1 MRVIGTAGHVDH
13 GKSTLVEKL
22 SGINPDRLAEEQARS
37 MTIDL
42 GFAWLDL
49 PTGETVGIVDV
60 PGHRDFIENMLA
72 GVGGIDAA
80 LLVIAADEGIMPQTR
95 EHLAILQLLDIK
107 RIIVVMT
114 KVDLIDDPEWL
125 ELVELEI
132 GDLLSQWNLDD
143 LPLVAVSAHTGAGL
157 VELMSTLQFVLA
169 ELPQRA
175 DYRQPR
181 LPIDRVFVVS
191 GFGAVVTGTL
201 SGGALSLGDNIEIQ
215 PSGRTGRIR
224 GLQSYQRKVDTLA
237 PGCRAAVNVAGINS
251 GEIRRG
257 DVLAFPGQM
266 QPTLLADA
274 EFTQLGDITRPL
286 THNAEVKI
294 FSGASEAL
302 ANARLLADESLAPGA
317 RGMLQIRLR
326 QPLALSRGD
335 RFILRY
341 PSPAEPIGGGVIIN
355 AHPGRRRK
363 RFQPDVI
370 AELELRA
377 SGTPG
382 ERLALAA
389 QADAPQ
395 RAADLQNALGFA
407 DAEMTQALDEA
418 MKTGLIRR
426 LDGQRF
432 WAAQSMAQ
440 LLHAAMTELRG
451 YHIAHPLRLGMPRP
465 QLQSRLNVKLS
476 LLDTLIDNED
486 QLAQDA
492 NFVRLRD
499 HAIRFSPEQSAN
511 ADKVIRALLADPY
524 APPGIAELNE
534 IAGEDLVR
542 ALGDLRRI
550 VRVNEGIAFAA
561 DSYDRL
567 VSEIRRHISETGEID
582 AKTLRDK
589 FATSR
594 KYAIAVL
601 EHLDA
606 LGVTQRVGDV
616 RKRGRNWKALAG

>member
-49 PTGETVGIVDV
+49 PDGETVGIVDV
-60 PGHRDFIENMLA
+60 PGHRDFISNMLA

-95 EHLAILQLLDIK
+95 EHLAILQLLDIE
-107 RIIVVMT
+107 RIIVVLT

-132 GDLLSQWNLDD
+132 GDLLSEWDLDD

-157 VELMSTLQFVLA
+157 DELVKTLQFVLA
-169 ELPQRA
+169 ELPPRA

-201 SGGALSLGDNIEIQ
+201 SGGGLSLGDSIEIQ
-215 PSGRTGRIR
+215 PSGLTGRVR
-224 GLQSYQRKVDTLA
+224 GLQSYQRNVDALA

-257 DVLAFPGQM
+257 DVLTFPGQI

-274 EFTQLGDITRPL
+274 EFTQLGDVTRPL
-286 THNAEVKI
+286 AHNAEVKI
-294 FSGASEAL
+294 FCGASEAL
-302 ANARLLADESLAPGA
+302 ANARLLDADSLTPGA
-317 RGMLQIRLR
+317 RGWLQIRLR
-326 QPLALSRGD
+326 QPVPLSRGD

-341 PSPAEPIGGGVIIN
+341 PSPAETIGGGRIIN
-355 AHPGRRRK
+355 AYPGRRRK
-363 RFQPDVI
+363 RFQPEVI

-389 QADAPQ
+389 QADSPQ
-395 RAADLQNALGFA
+395 RQADLQQTLGFD
-407 DAEMTQALDEA
+407 DAEMSQALDEA
-418 MKTGLIRR
+418 VKTGLIRR
-426 LDGQRF
+426 LDGQRY

-440 LLHAAMTELRG
+440 RVQAAVTELRS
-451 YHIAHPLRLGMPRP
+451 YHNAHPLRLGMPRP

-476 LLDTLIDNED
+476 LLDMLIENED
-486 QLAQDA
+486 QLTLES

-499 HAIRFSPEQSAN
+499 HAIRFSPEQSQN
-511 ADKVIRALLADPY
+511 AELVMRALLADPY
-524 APPGIAELNE
+524 SPPGIAELNE
-534 IAGEDLVR
+534 IAGEDVVR

-550 VRVNEGIAFAA
+550 VRVNEGIAFSAENF
-561 DSYDRL
+561 DRL
-567 VSEIRRHISETGEID
+567 VSEIRRHIGETGEID

-589 FATSR
+589 FSTSR

-601 EHLDA
+601 EHLDS
-606 LGVTQRVGDV
+606 LGITQRVGDV
-616 RKRGRNWKALAG
+616 RKRGRNL

>member
-49 PTGETVGIVDV
+49 PNGETLGIVDV

-80 LLVIAADEGIMPQTR
+80 LLIIAADEGIMPQTR
-95 EHLAILQLLDIK
+95 EHFAILQLLDIK
-107 RIIVVMT
+107 RIIIVLT

-132 GDLLSQWNLDD
+132 GDLLAQWNLDD
-143 LPLVAVSAHTGAGL
+143 LPLIAVSAQTGAGMDEL
-157 VELMSTLQFVLA
+157 VLSLQSVLA

-175 DYRQPR
+175 DYGQPR

-201 SGGALSLGDNIEIQ
+201 SGGRLSVGDSIEIQ
-215 PSGRTGRIR
+215 PSGLMGRIR
-224 GLQSYQRKVDTLA
+224 GLQSYRRQIDAVV
-237 PGCRAAVNVAGINS
+237 PGSRVAVNVAGVNS
-251 GEIRRG
+251 SDLKRG
-257 DVLAFPGQM
+257 DVLIHPGQA

-274 EFTQLGDITRPL
+274 VFTQLGDVSRPL
-286 THNAEVKI
+286 THNAEVKL
-294 FSGASEAL
+294 FCGASEAL
-302 ANARLLADESLAPGA
+302 ANVRLLDTDSLAPGA
-317 RGMLQIRLR
+317 RGWLQLRLR
-326 QPLALSRGD
+326 QPLPLSRGD

-341 PSPAEPIGGGVIIN
+341 PSPAETIGGGLIIN
-355 AHPGRRRK
+355 AQPGRRRK
-363 RFQPDVI
+363 RFQPHVI

-377 SGTPG
+377 SGTPA

-389 QADAPQ
+389 RTDAPQ
-395 RAADLQNALGFA
+395 RAGDLQKTLGFS
-407 DAEMTQALDEA
+407 DEELAEALDEA
-418 MKTGLIRR
+418 LREGLIRR
-426 LDGQRF
+426 LDGQLY
-432 WAAQSMAQ
+432 WAAESWAR
-440 LLHAAMTELRG
+440 LAHAAMTELQI
-451 YHIAHPLRLGMPRP
+451 YHKENPLRLGMLRP
-465 QLQSRLNVKLS
+465 QLQSRLQVKLN
-476 LLDTLIDNED
+476 LLDSLIENET
-486 QLAQDA
+486 QLKQDSG
-492 NFVRLRD
+492 FVRLKD
-499 HAIRFSPEQSAN
+499 HAIHFSPEQGAK
-511 ADKVIRALLADPY
+511 AERVIQALRADPFS
-524 APPGIAELNE
+524 PPGITELNK
-534 IAGEDLVR
+534 IAGEKVVR
-542 ALGDLRRI
+542 ALGDLRRL
-550 VRVNEGIAFAA
+550 VRVNDSIAFAA

-567 VSEIRRHISETGEID
+567 VSEIRRHIGEFDEID

-589 FATSR
+589 FGTSR

-601 EHLDA
+601 EHLDS

-616 RKRGRNWKALAG
+616 RKRGRNL

>member
-49 PTGETVGIVDV
+49 PDGETVGIVDV
-60 PGHRDFIENMLA
+60 PGHRDFISNMLA

-107 RIIVVMT
+107 RVIVVLS
-114 KVDLIDDPEWL
+114 KVDLIDDSEWL

-132 GDLLSQWNLDD
+132 GDLLSLWDLDD

-157 VELMSTLQFVLA
+157 DELVKTLQNVLA
-169 ELPQRA
+169 ELPQRP

-201 SGGALSLGDNIEIQ
+201 SGGALSNGDSVEIQ

-224 GLQSYQRKVDTLA
+224 GLQSYQRKVDSLA
-237 PGCRAAVNVAGINS
+237 PGCRAAVNVAGIN
-251 GEIRRG
+251 GGDIRRG
-257 DVLAFPGQM
+257 DVLAFPGQI
-266 QPTLLADA
+266 QPTWLADA
-274 EFTQLGDITRPL
+274 EFTQLGDVERPL
-286 THNAEVKI
+286 AHNAEVKI
-294 FSGASEAL
+294 FCGAGEAL
-302 ANARLLADESLAPGA
+302 ANARLLADDSLAPGA
-317 RGMLQIRLR
+317 RGWLQIRLR
-326 QPLALSRGD
+326 QPLPLSRGD

-341 PSPAEPIGGGVIIN
+341 PSPAETIGGGRIIN

-363 RFQPDVI
+363 RFQPEVI

-395 RAADLQNALGFA
+395 RAADLQKTVGFA
-407 DAEMTQALDEA
+407 DAEMQQALKEA
-418 MKTGLIRR
+418 TEAGLIRR
-426 LDGQRF
+426 LDGQRY
-432 WAAQSMAQ
+432 WSAQSMAQ
-440 LLHAAMTELRG
+440 LLHTAIAELRG
-451 YHIAHPLRLGMPRP
+451 YHRTHPLRLGMPRP

-476 LLDTLIDNED
+476 LLDILIDNED
-486 QLAQDA
+486 QLTLEG
-492 NFVRLRD
+492 NLVRLRD
-499 HAIRFSPEQSAN
+499 HAINFSPEQSERAER
-511 ADKVIRALLADPY
+511 VMRALVFEPY
-524 APPGIAELNE
+524 SPPGIAELNE
-534 IAGEDLVR
+534 IAGEDVVR

-550 VRVNEGIAFAA
+550 VRVNEGIAFSAE
-561 DSYDRL
+561 SYDRL
-567 VSEIRRHISETGEID
+567 VGEIRRHIAEAGEID

-601 EHLDA
+601 EHLDS

-616 RKRGRNWKALAG
+616 RKRGRNL

>member
-49 PTGETVGIVDV
+49 PDGETVGIVDV

-107 RIIVVMT
+107 NIIIVLT

-132 GDLLSQWNLDD
+132 GDLLSQWKLDD

-157 VELMSTLQFVLA
+157 DDLVQTLQTVLG
-169 ELPQRA
+169 EMPQRVN
-175 DYRQPR
+175 YHQPR

-201 SGGALSLGDNIEIQ
+201 SGGALSVGDSIEIQ
-215 PSGRTGRIR
+215 PSGKTGRIR
-224 GLQSYQRKVDTLA
+224 GLQSYRRKVDSVA
-237 PGCRAAVNVAGINS
+237 PGSRVAVNVAGISS
-251 GEIRRG
+251 GDIQRG
-257 DVLAFPGQM
+257 DVLTYPGQI

-274 EFTQLGDITRPL
+274 HFTQLSDMQRPL

-294 FSGASEAL
+294 FCGACETL
-302 ANARLLADESLAPGA
+302 ANARLLDADSLAPGSS
-317 RGMLQIRLR
+317 GWLQLRLR
-326 QPLALSRGD
+326 HPVPLSRGD

-341 PSPAEPIGGGVIIN
+341 PSPAETIGGGLIIN
-355 AHPGRRRK
+355 AHPGRRLK
-363 RFQPDVI
+363 RFQPQIID
-370 AELELRA
+370 ELELRA

-389 QADAPQ
+389 RADAPQ
-395 RAADLQNALGFA
+395 RLDDLQKTLGYG
-407 DAEMTQALDEA
+407 DEELSLALDEA
-418 MKTGLIRR
+418 MREGLIRR
-426 LDGQRF
+426 LGDQRY
-432 WAAQSMAQ
+432 WAAESWQQAVQSVA
-440 LLHAAMTELRG
+440 TELRI
-451 YHIAHPLRLGMPRP
+451 YHKQHPLRLGMLRP
-465 QLQSRLNVKLS
+465 QLQSRLKVKLG
-476 LLDTLIDNED
+476 LLDTLLENED
-486 QLAQDA
+486 QLTQES

-499 HAIRFSPEQSAN
+499 HAIRFSPEQSDGAGR
-511 ADKVIRALLADPY
+511 VMQALLADPY
-524 APPGIAELNE
+524 SPPGIAELNQ
-534 IAGEDLVR
+534 IAGENVVR
-542 ALGDLRRI
+542 ALGDLRRL
-550 VRVNEGIAFAA
+550 VRVNDSIAFAA
-561 DSYDRL
+561 DNYDRL
-567 VSEIRRHISETGEID
+567 VSEIRRHIRESDEID

-589 FATSR
+589 FGTSR

-601 EHLDA
+601 EHLDS

-616 RKRGRNWKALAG
+616 RKRGRNL